1 MQVNELMTR
10 NAQCIPPDATLQ
22 EAAQRMKDLDVGV
35 LPVCD
40 DDRVVGVVTD
50 RDIVIR
56 CVASGQDPNLEH
68 VRDAMT
74 PQVNYC
80 FEDDDVVDVAELMSE
95 KQVRRLLVLNRRKRL
110 VGIVS
115 LGDLAVENG
124 TEDLAGHALEAIS
137 EPSSPTR

>member
-1 MQVNELMTR
+1 MQVSELMTR

-22 EAAQRMKDLDVGV
+22 EAAQRMKDLDIGA
-35 LPVCD
+35 LPVCEN
-40 DDRVVGVVTD
+40 DRLIGVVTD

-56 CVASGQDPNLEH
+56 CVAAGQDPTMEH

-80 FEDDDVVDVAELMSE
+80 YEDDDVVDVAELMSE
-95 KQVRRLLVLNRRKRL
+95 KQVRRLPVLNRRKRL